1 MVWVAPTIR
10 THLEKVKDRVIN
22 HDADFVIVL
31 DGEEGSG
38 KSVLAQQLASVLD
51 PNFNID
57 KIAFNAEEFMN
68 LVRNPERKAG
78 DCIILDEAFAGLNA
92 RQSLSKINRAVV
104 GLATE
109 MRQLN
114 LFCIIVLPSFFDLD
128 RYFALWRCR
137 ALFHVYIDKEGRRGQ
152 YKVWKKKE
160 KENLYL
166 LGKKLYNY
174 HAWRP
179 KWRPFNFPKGY
190 VVDEKEYRSRKIK
203 AFQAG
208 GFDLE
213 PKIPYKSR
221 KMLESYIQNIE
232 KEGKEV
238 KGKDLMDIFGLPR
251 SSAFRFLKEY
261 RENPSPRVQHN
272 NTSPLKIDRLSLNLP
287 KIEEIEENDEENT
300 EF

>member
-1 MVWVAPTIR
+1 MVWVAPTIKA
-10 THLEKVKDRVIN
+10 HLEKVRHRVIH
-22 HDADFVIVL
+22 HDADFVIVV

-51 PNFNID
+51 PEFNID
-57 KIAFNAEEFMN
+57 KIAFNAEEFLK
-68 LVRNPERKAG
+68 LVRDPNRKAG
-78 DCIILDEAFAGLNA
+78 DCIILDEAFSGLNA

-137 ALFHVYIDKEGRRGQ
+137 ALFHVYLDKNGQRGQ

-160 KENLYL
+160 KESLYL

-174 HAWRP
+174 RAWRP

-190 VVDEKEYRSRKIK
+190 VVDEKEYRSRKAK
-203 AFQAG
+203 AFQSG
-208 GFDLE
+208 GLE
-213 PKIPYKSR
+213 
-221 KMLESYIQNIE
+221 LE
-232 KEGKEV
+232 EGI
-238 KGKDLMDIFGLPR
+238 KGKRKELLTNYVLKREEKGEKVTAKELMEVFNLP
-251 SSAFRFLKEY
+251 SNSAYRFLREYKEKTITEY
-261 RENPSPRVQHN
+261 RIINPSPY
-272 NTSPLKIDRLSLNLP
+272 KKNLVP
-287 KIEEIEENDEENT
+287 PDDDEAYINGDEEA
-300 EF
+300 